1 MARKTIT
8 QKSSDNPYFHR
19 DFHIALNY
27 GIDYLHKKFGAKAVK
42 EYLAQFANNYH
53 VTLKQKRKNN
63 NGNEKRIV
71 QKNQRCQINEK
82 LSLRQRY

>member
-1 MARKTIT
+1 MGRQIIT
-8 QKSSDNPYFHR
+8 LKSPDNTFFHQ

-27 GIDYLHKKFGAKAVK
+27 GVDYLHKKFGAIAIK
-42 EYLAQFANNYH
+42 EYLTQFANNYH
-53 VTLKQKRKNN
+53 ISLKQKRKNN

-82 LSLRQRY
+82 LSL